1 MAHSSHTKGSISI
14 HLFNLPGLPDERKTT
29 TMSCEISN
37 DFFLP
42 DGKNSRL
49 SQIVN
54 TWTFS
59 RLTPNG
65 NEGVGVKISYLQH
78 AYGMKYYVVDQVNS
92 HINAIHNDSLEST
105 EFVDHFCPFDLEE
118 LELEVCKIMDHPEDK
133 EDSRLDDDR
142 RHIAQGAPD
151 LQQPSQPDSG
161 DDSDL
166 NSRLK
171 NLENMTNVGLNS
183 PDYSPILPVG
193 NEVPS

>member
-14 HLFNLPGLPDERKTT
+14 DLFNLPGLPDKRKA

-54 TWTFS
+54 TWTFG

-78 AYGMKYYVVDQVNS
+78 AYGMKYYVVDQVNGN
-92 HINAIHNDSLEST
+92 INAIHNDSLEST
-105 EFVDHFCPFDLEE
+105 EFVGHFCPFDLEE
-118 LELEVCKIMDHPEDK
+118 LELQVCKIMDHLEDE
-133 EDSRLDDDR
+133 EDSRLDDNR
-142 RHIAQGAPD
+142 RQVTQGAPD

-171 NLENMTNVGLNS
+171 NLENVTNVGLNS
-183 PDYSPILPVG
+183 PDYSPIPLVR